1 MEDNTPSPDGQAQ
14 GGSPETKDPSSLEA
28 ELTQLRQRLEFLQT
42 ESKEAFKA
50 RDEVKAKLKALEEA
64 EEMKKG
70 NYEKLLSEKST
81 ELEGLK
87 AEADRLRAVE
97 EQFNKFQSSLKDEL
111 LSQLPEDHKTIA
123 GKLAI
128 DDLREYVK
136 LHKTASPAGMEG
148 SRAGGSAKVDVTG
161 REWDDFTIEELRQIR
176 NSNKAA
182 YSELYKKKYGQRP
195 N

>member
-1 MEDNTPSPDGQAQ
+1 MEENTQSPDGQAQ
-14 GGSPETKDPSSLEA
+14 GGSPETKDPSSLET
-28 ELTQLRQRLEFLQT
+28 ELTQLKQRLEFLQT

-87 AEADRLRAVE
+87 AEADRLKAVE

-136 LHKTASPAGMEG
+136 LHEAASPPGMEG
-148 SRAGGSAKVDVTG
+148 SRAGGSAKIDVTG

-182 YSELYKKKYGQRP
+182 YSELYRKKYGQRP